1 MSAPYSPHQNG
12 TAERCWRT
20 LFEMARC
27 LIIESKLPKYLW
39 TYAVKI
45 SAYIRNRCYN
55 TRLNKTPFE
64 TFTKIKPNF
73 SNMHIFGTK
82 VFAYVQNKSKLDAR
96 CKEGKFL
103 GYDGESPAYLVY
115 FPENNCIKRVRNVK
129 FTDVISQN
137 EQNNEINPNLEDN
150 IDEFIIRKEEKLND
164 NENEESREI
173 NKRYPERQKKRP
185 VYLNDYVTDDVSNIS
200 KCYVDYCYN
209 IVGIPKT
216 YNEAITSPESYKWK
230 EAMKDEIHSLDENNT
245 YEFNELPEGKTVIG
259 GKWVYAIK
267 LGPNDEEKFKARYV
281 AKGYSQIKDI
291 NFKDTFAPTANL
303 NSIKML
309 LQVALQY
316 DLIIHQMDV
325 KTAYLNADIDY
336 EIYIEQPEGFIKT
349 NEKGEK
355 YVLKLNK
362 SLYGLKQ
369 SSRNWNNLIHKFL
382 IDNNFDQSLVDNCV
396 YTKFSNN
403 VKVILIIWI
412 DDIIIAASNL
422 EALNDI
428 KTNLNEKFKMK
439 DLNKLKW
446 FLGIEFNC
454 EKDCITIN
462 QTKYITKILNKFHML
477 DCKPKST
484 PCNLSLNNDLINIE
498 SEFLPNE
505 DIVRYREMIGSLI
518 YLMIITRPDL
528 CFIVTKLSQF
538 LNKPTKYH
546 LSLAKDVFRYI
557 KYTSEYNLKFTKSG
571 DLNIIGYCD
580 SDWGG
585 SSDRHSISGYCFRL
599 NNNGPLISWKSKKQN
614 TVALSTCEAEY
625 IALAMAIQEAIYLNQ
640 LLSDMKGVKSN
651 NLIKIHVDNQA
662 AIALANNPVYHQ
674 RSKHIDIKYHFIRC
688 HIQNKI
694 VELEYI
700 SSENNI
706 GDMFTKPLSKVKI
719 NNFLSN

>member
-64 TFTKIKPNF
+64 TFTKIKPNL

-245 YEFNELPEGKTVIG
+245 YEFTELPEGKTVIG

-309 LQVALQY
+309 LQVALEY

-369 SSRNWNNLIHKFL
+369 SGRNWNYLIHNFL
-382 IDNNFDQSLVDNCV
+382 IDNNFD
-396 YTKFSNN
+396 
-403 VKVILIIWI
+403 
-412 DDIIIAASNL
+412 
-422 EALNDI
+422 
-428 KTNLNEKFKMK
+428 
-439 DLNKLKW
+439 
-446 FLGIEFNC
+446 
-454 EKDCITIN
+454 
-462 QTKYITKILNKFHML
+462 
-477 DCKPKST
+477 
-484 PCNLSLNNDLINIE
+484 
-498 SEFLPNE
+498 
-505 DIVRYREMIGSLI
+505 
-518 YLMIITRPDL
+518 
-528 CFIVTKLSQF
+528 
-538 LNKPTKYH
+538 
-546 LSLAKDVFRYI
+546 
-557 KYTSEYNLKFTKSG
+557 
-571 DLNIIGYCD
+571 
-580 SDWGG
+580 
-585 SSDRHSISGYCFRL
+585 
-599 NNNGPLISWKSKKQN
+599 
-614 TVALSTCEAEY
+614 
-625 IALAMAIQEAIYLNQ
+625 
-640 LLSDMKGVKSN
+640 
-651 NLIKIHVDNQA
+651 
-662 AIALANNPVYHQ
+662 
-674 RSKHIDIKYHFIRC
+674 
-688 HIQNKI
+688 
-694 VELEYI
+694 
-700 SSENNI
+700 
-706 GDMFTKPLSKVKI
+706 
-719 NNFLSN
+719 